1 MGAERGDAAPRAAVL
16 AAGVSDRVV
25 EVREDQEQACRYA
38 AAVLAAAIEHAIEER
53 GRADIAVSGGS
64 TPRRM
69 LELLAG
75 VELPWGELHVFQVDE
90 RIAPHGDRV
99 RNANA
104 IIAALG
110 GLPACLHLMPVTAD
124 DLDAAARRY
133 AAQLPEAFD
142 VVHLGLGA
150 DGHTASLVP
159 GDSVVDVRDRRVSLT
174 APYQGHRRMTLTR
187 PVLDAARLRVW
198 LVAGADK
205 APAVERLLAGDPDQV
220 AARIRASA
228 SMVILDR
235 EAAGR

>member
-1 MGAERGDAAPRAAVL
+1 
-16 AAGVSDRVV
+16 VSDRVV
-25 EVREDQEQACRYA
+25 EVREDREHACRYA
-38 AAVLAAAIEHAIEER
+38 TAVLATAIEHAVEER

-75 VELPWGELHVFQVDE
+75 VPLPWADVHVFQVDE
-90 RIAPHGDRV
+90 RIAPHGDRA

-110 GLPACLHLMPVTAD
+110 GLPACLHLMPVTAG

-133 AAQLPEAFD
+133 AAQLPESFD
-142 VVHLGLGA
+142 VVHLGLGS

-159 GDSVVDVRDRRVSLT
+159 GDPVVDVRDRRVALT
-174 APYQGHRRMTLTR
+174 APYEGHHRMTLTR

-198 LVAGADK
+198 LVTGEDK
-205 APAVERLLAGDPDQV
+205 APAVERLLAGDPDRV

-235 EAAGR
+235 AAAGR